1 MALEL
6 GNIPIEEIEW
16 GRKTA
21 LEGTVLR
28 VHREGLIEKT
38 RGGTLS
44 PAYGPLV
51 SERKPP
57 CFHRNRC
64 LS

>member
-1 MALEL
+1 MVLEL
-6 GNIPIEEIEW
+6 GHIPIEEIEW

-38 RGGTLS
+38 SGGD
-44 PAYGPLV
+44 P
-51 SERKPP
+51 RKPLLKP
-57 CFHRNRC
+57 TSQGPARVRAFFPSRT
-64 LS
+64 